1 MNRFQRCASNYAYY
15 NYLNRYSPAM
25 LRTYQSG
32 RYYNSGRSGSF
43 TTLVHKMAADHI
55 NYEEDFNLRYK
66 TPPVI
71 NNLAMRLA
79 WYWFVISTLMISFS
93 LGDMAKLFNPQ
104 EYAYASR
111 PQDNPEQIARYE
123 TLYMV
128 QRRPHLW
135 FKTIIIIYKWE
146 DQFLLRKLLILFSTL
161 GSNFIS
167 FFRSFF
173 LFSNSPSL
181 LIDSFSDY
189 FSESWLSYYFCLGD
203 EINVRLSCPD
213 NIFPVNITPC

>member
-128 QRRPHLW
+128 QRRPHL
-135 FKTIIIIYKWE
+135 
-146 DQFLLRKLLILFSTL
+146 
-161 GSNFIS
+161 
-167 FFRSFF
+167 
-173 LFSNSPSL
+173 
-181 LIDSFSDY
+181 
-189 FSESWLSYYFCLGD
+189 
-203 EINVRLSCPD
+203 
-213 NIFPVNITPC
+213 